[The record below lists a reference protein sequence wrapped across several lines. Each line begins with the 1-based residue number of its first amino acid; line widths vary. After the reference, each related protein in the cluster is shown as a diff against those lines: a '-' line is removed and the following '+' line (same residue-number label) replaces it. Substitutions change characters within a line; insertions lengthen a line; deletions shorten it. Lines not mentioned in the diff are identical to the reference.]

1 MTIFTDLLI
10 SCPCIPASD
19 TSTLSTPVFSVFPLL
34 IRLPY
39 LLPFPLYSRF
49 SYVYPI
55 YSRDAEGSWMR
66 EITRVPVINRNYGIQ
81 ALEVADFISR
91 DYYIRD
97 VADQLGCD
105 VGKKKCTR
113 QDLQYSNKVSQ
124 TLGYL
129 VCKY

>member
-1 MTIFTDLLI
+1 
-10 SCPCIPASD
+10 
-19 TSTLSTPVFSVFPLL
+19 
-34 IRLPY
+34 
-39 LLPFPLYSRF
+39 
-49 SYVYPI
+49 
-55 YSRDAEGSWMR
+55 MR